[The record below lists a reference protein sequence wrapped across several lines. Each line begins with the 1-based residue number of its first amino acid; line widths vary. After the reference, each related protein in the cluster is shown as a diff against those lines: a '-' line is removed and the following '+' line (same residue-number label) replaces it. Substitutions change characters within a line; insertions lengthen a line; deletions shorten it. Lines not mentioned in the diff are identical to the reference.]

1 MDIFPSALFI
11 AANILACR
19 LFAFRK
25 PNSEENSSGI
35 VETISV
41 DSLDDVEIKYNTSF
55 LVDLDNTDK
64 DFNQHY
70 PIEGSVG
77 LTRAESTNS
86 IRSDY
91 SIGLSRSVSLAANI
105 NELGNL
111 CIGIKFNTFVNILI
125 HTGYTTI
132 GVLSIGGLYY
142 LQHKSSTK

>member
-1 MDIFPSALFI
+1 MDIVPSALFI

-19 LFAFRK
+19 LFAFSK
-25 PNSEENSSGI
+25 PNSEENSS
-35 VETISV
+35 ETISV

-64 DFNQHY
+64 DFNQHH
-70 PIEGSVG
+70 PIVGSLG

-91 SIGLSRSVSLAANI
+91 SLGLSRSVSIANNI

-111 CIGIKFNTFVNILI
+111 CIGIKFNTFVDILI
-125 HTGYTTI
+125 YTGYTTI

-142 LQHKSSTK
+142 LQHKGSTK

>member
-1 MDIFPSALFI
+1 MDIVPSALFI

-19 LFAFRK
+19 LFAFSK
-25 PNSEENSSGI
+25 PNSEENSSG
-35 VETISV
+35 TISV

-64 DFNQHY
+64 DFNQHH
-70 PIEGSVG
+70 PIVGSLG

-91 SIGLSRSVSLAANI
+91 SLGLSRSVSIANNI

-111 CIGIKFNTFVNILI
+111 CIGIKFNTFVDILI
-125 HTGYTTI
+125 YTGYTTI

-142 LQHKSSTK
+142 LQHKGSTK

>member
-19 LFAFRK
+19 LFAFSK
-25 PNSEENSSGI
+25 PNSEENSSG
-35 VETISV
+35 TISV

-70 PIEGSVG
+70 PIIGSLG

-91 SIGLSRSVSLAANI
+91 SLGLSRSVSIANNI

-125 HTGYTTI
+125 YTGQKPDRPA
-132 GVLSIGGLYY
+132 LAD
-142 LQHKSSTK
+142 

>member
-19 LFAFRK
+19 LFAFSK
-25 PNSEENSSGI
+25 PNSEENSSG
-35 VETISV
+35 TISV

-64 DFNQHY
+64 DFNQHH
-70 PIEGSVG
+70 PIVGSLG

-91 SIGLSRSVSLAANI
+91 SLGLSRSVSIANNI

-125 HTGYTTI
+125 YTGYTTI

-142 LQHKSSTK
+142 LQHKGSTE